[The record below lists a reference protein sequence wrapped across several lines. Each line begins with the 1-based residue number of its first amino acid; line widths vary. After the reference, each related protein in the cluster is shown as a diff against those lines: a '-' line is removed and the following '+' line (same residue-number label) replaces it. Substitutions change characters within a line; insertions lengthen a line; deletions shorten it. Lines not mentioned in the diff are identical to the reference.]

1 MKKTSKN
8 QGGGASAT
16 SRAALTTAIVAL
28 PLTMVATLHA
38 QITRGTDQTTAIDQ
52 TARSASPTLS
62 VDLCCLKFS
71 EQYIKIGSS
80 NTIVGLDD
88 GHTIYQNARNE
99 YFYLDPAS
107 GDMTFVAPETYVK
120 FRERAV
126 RSSSAVPLRMWKLS
140 AVKFGGEVT
149 ILGIDDAGH
158 VVQKNARGET
168 FYLDPNTGDMVYVK

>member
-8 QGGGASAT
+8 QGPGASGT
-16 SRAALTTAIVAL
+16 SKAALTTAIVAL

-38 QITRGTDQTTAIDQ
+38 QITRGTDQPTAIDQ

-71 EQYIKIGSS
+71 ERYIKIGSS
-80 NTIVGLDD
+80 YTIVGLDD

-99 YFYLDPAS
+99 YFYLDPTS

-120 FRERAV
+120 FREGAARQPSTA
-126 RSSSAVPLRMWKLS
+126 PLRMWKLS
-140 AVKFGGEVT
+140 AVKSGGEVT
-149 ILGIDDAGH
+149 ILGVDDAGH
-158 VVQKNARGET
+158 VVQRNTRGET